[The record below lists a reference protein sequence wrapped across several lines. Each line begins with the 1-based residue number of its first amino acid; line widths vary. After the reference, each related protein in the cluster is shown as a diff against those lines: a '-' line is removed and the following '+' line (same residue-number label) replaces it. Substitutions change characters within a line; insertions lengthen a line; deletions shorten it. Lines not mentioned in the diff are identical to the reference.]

1 VGKVKAVEVNAAL
14 DQRMRT
20 WLATALGASA
30 TWRQD
35 KAAQYPDDR
44 RNVTSMTAL
53 SSAAAY
59 VRHKPGG
66 GGIFHMVQ
74 LFAACEELEY
84 DLVTY
89 PGPKSERVAGRYG
102 FDRVTPPLDDA
113 SHDLLLNEIFLASL
127 EDLREELED
136 DVPEGSRLA
145 KLFAEFLPA
154 RPVSIEETSIALLT
168 EIRDL
173 LRDRLPVAVE
183 TQGET

>member
-1 VGKVKAVEVNAAL
+1 VKAVEINAAP
-14 DQRMRT
+14 DKRMRA
-20 WLATALGASA
+20 WLATALNASA

-35 KAAQYPDDR
+35 KAAEYRDDP
-44 RNVTSMTAL
+44 RNVSSMTAL

-59 VRHKPGG
+59 VRQKSGG
-66 GGIFHMVQ
+66 GGMFHMAQ

-102 FDRVTPPLDDA
+102 FVHGAPPLDDA

-127 EDLREELED
+127 EDLRDVLED
-136 DVPEGSRLA
+136 DVPEGSLLA
-145 KLFAEFLPA
+145 KLFAEYLPA
-154 RPVSIEETSIALLT
+154 RPPSIEETSITLLT

-173 LRDRLPVAVE
+173 LRDRLPAAA
-183 TQGET
+183 G